1 MLKLLLA
8 LSLLLLVPACGQQS
22 SPPQTP
28 VIIVVTATPLAQ
40 PTALPTPASPGTPP
54 PATLDV
60 AGTPVV
66 IDTTTVNLK
75 PTDVKYVLAKQDINI
90 RNGPGTGYE
99 IVGGVY
105 AGQTAQV
112 TGFKSQDDQWWRVVC
127 PVDSTTA
134 CWVSA
139 DAALTEPTGAP
150 EAGPTST
157 TTIEVNVEAFTRQL
171 ASALAT
177 KKYDTLRGMMADP
190 FTIGYWRSEGT
201 QPIRDQALVLV
212 KNWLEPANDLVIDL
226 AGKTDQIKLLD
237 GTNPLGMWGPNV
249 QVVKSL
255 YVRGLGTSHK
265 DEALL
270 IIAKRGDGSL
280 YWYGMLFA
288 GNGGFVARNGDLSS
302 RT

>member
-1 MLKLLLA
+1 MLKRLLV
-8 LSLLLLVPACGQQS
+8 LSFLLLVPACGQQS
-22 SPPQTP
+22 APGPTP
-28 VIIVVTATPLAQ
+28 VIVVVTATPNAAQPTTLPPPSTGAQ
-40 PTALPTPASPGTPP
+40 PTATPGI
-54 PATLDV
+54 

-66 IDTTTVNLK
+66 TDTTTMNLK
-75 PTDVKYVLAKQDINI
+75 PTDVKFVLAKQDINI
-90 RNGPGTGYE
+90 RNGPGTNFD

-112 TGFKSQDDQWWRVVC
+112 TGYKSADDEWWRVVC

-139 DAALTEPTGAP
+139 DAALTEPAGAP
-150 EAGPTST
+150 DAGPTT
-157 TTIEVNVEAFTRQL
+157 TNTIEVNVEAFTRQL

-177 KKYDTLRGMMADP
+177 KKYDVLRGMMADP

-201 QPIRDQALVLV
+201 QPTRDEALVLV
-212 KNWLEPANDLVIDL
+212 KNWVGPSTDLVVDL

-237 GTNPLGMWGPNV
+237 GTNPLSMWGPNV

-255 YVRGLGTSHK
+255 YVKGLGTSHK

-288 GNGGFVARNGDLSS
+288 GNGGFVARNGGFIG
-302 RT
+302 